1 MRHVPSGF
9 SRAWAVLALAG
20 AVWAAPCAGKLVA
33 TDLPRERYDII
44 SKKAPFGPPPP
55 TQEELDEAERR
66 RLEELEKNKPPEP
79 EPPADIIPEG
89 LDKIKIT
96 LLSRFRG
103 VPAVG
108 FVDGTDNRSYYLME
122 GQEFEGIACE
132 AVDLAHGTATLAR
145 NGRSAELPLWIN
157 PATTNCADVTTY
169 GQPGGRAVDLSQLK
183 TKTDWEIEQ
192 DRDRERTAARTRM
205 EELRAKR
212 DAQRAEREQRR
223 KEMEEEMAALT
234 PEQRER
240 RLHDINLDIIMND
253 KGPPLPIE
261 LDAQDRA
268 RLREAGFDVPDE
280 SEIPEEAPRRRFGPR
295 GRRGTGGP
303 GAPGATEAVR

>member
-1 MRHVPSGF
+1 MGRVMTPIPSGAA

-20 AVWAAPCAGKLVA
+20 AVWAAPCHGKLVSA
-33 TDLPRERYDII
+33 DLPRDRYDVI
-44 SKKAPFGPPPP
+44 SEKSPFGPPPP
-55 TQEELDEAERR
+55 DPNAVA
-66 RLEELEKNKPPEP
+66 PEP
-79 EPPADIIPEG
+79 EPTEPPAPPEPDPYIIPEG

-132 AVDLAHGTATLAR
+132 AVDLANGTATLAR

-169 GQPGGRAVDLSQLK
+169 GQPGGRSVDLSQIR

-192 DRDRERTAARTRM
+192 DRDRERTAARERM
-205 EELRAKR
+205 EELRAR
-212 DAQRAEREQRR
+212 REAARAEREERR
-223 KEMEEEMAALT
+223 RQMEAEMAALT

-240 RLHDINLDIIMND
+240 RLHQINVDIIKNNS
-253 KGPPLPIE
+253 GPPLPIE
-261 LDAQDRA
+261 LDAEDRA
-268 RLREAGFDVPDE
+268 ELREAGFDVPDE
-280 SEIPEEAPRRRFGPR
+280 SAIQEDAPRRRFGPR
-295 GRRGTGGP
+295 GRRGPAGP
-303 GAPGATEAVR
+303 GAPDATEEVR

>member
-1 MRHVPSGF
+1 MTPIPSGVA

-20 AVWAAPCAGKLVA
+20 AVWAAPCHGKLVSA
-33 TDLPRERYDII
+33 DLPRDRYDVI
-44 SKKAPFGPPPP
+44 SNKSPFGPPPP
-55 TQEELDEAERR
+55 TQEELD
-66 RLEELEKNKPPEP
+66 RLKALEDEKNKPAEPPPE
-79 EPPADIIPEG
+79 PADIIPEG

-108 FVDGTDNRSYYLME
+108 FIDGTDNRSYYLME

-169 GQPGGRAVDLSQLK
+169 GQPGGRAVDPSLLQ
-183 TKTDWEIEQ
+183 TKTDWEIAQ
-192 DRDRERTAARTRM
+192 DKERDRTAARDRM
-205 EELRAKR
+205 EEARAR
-212 DAQRAEREQRR
+212 REAQRAEREQRR
-223 KEMEEEMAALT
+223 KEMEEEMASLT

-240 RLHDINLDIIMND
+240 RLHRINVDIIKNNS
-253 KGPPLPIE
+253 GPPLPIE
-261 LDAQDRA
+261 LDAEDRA
-268 RLREAGFDVPDE
+268 ELREAGFDVPDE
-280 SEIPEEAPRRRFGPR
+280 SEIEEAPRPRGPR
-295 GRRGTGGP
+295 GRRFGGPPGP
-303 GAPGATEAVR
+303 GARVAP

>member
-1 MRHVPSGF
+1 MSHAPSA
-9 SRAWAVLALAG
+9 SAPRAWAALVLAG
-20 AVWAAPCAGKLVA
+20 AVWAAPCHGKLVA
-33 TDLPRERYDII
+33 TDLPRDRYDII
-44 SKKAPFGPPPP
+44 SEKAPFGPPPP

-96 LLSRFRG
+96 LLSRYRG

-132 AVDLAHGTATLAR
+132 AVDLANRTATLAR

-169 GQPGGRAVDLSQLK
+169 GQPGGRSVDLSQIR

-192 DRDRERTAARTRM
+192 DRDRERTAARERM
-205 EELRAKR
+205 EELRAR
-212 DAQRAEREQRR
+212 REAARAEREERR
-223 KEMEEEMAALT
+223 RQMEAEMAALT

-240 RLHDINLDIIMND
+240 RLHQINVDIIKNNS
-253 KGPPLPIE
+253 GPPLPIE
-261 LDAQDRA
+261 LDAEDRA
-268 RLREAGFDVPDE
+268 ELREAGFEMPDE
-280 SEIPEEAPRRRFGPR
+280 SEFVEDPQPRRFGPR
-295 GRRGTGGP
+295 ERRGPRGP
-303 GAPGATEAVR
+303 ENTP